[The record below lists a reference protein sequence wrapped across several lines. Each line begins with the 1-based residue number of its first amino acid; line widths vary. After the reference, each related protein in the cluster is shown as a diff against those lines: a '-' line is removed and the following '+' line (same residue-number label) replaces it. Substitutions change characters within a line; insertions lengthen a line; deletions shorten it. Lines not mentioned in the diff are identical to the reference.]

1 MKLLRATLLLLLMR
15 LVATAQPA
23 VTYHN
28 PVLPGF
34 YPDPSVCRVGND
46 FYLVTSS
53 FEYYPGVPI
62 FHSTD
67 LVNWEQ
73 IGHVLNRPSQLPL
86 AKAEASLGIFAP
98 TIRYHDGIFYVVS
111 TNILG
116 GWNFLVTAKNP
127 AGPWSEPVWIKTNA
141 EGGPF
146 IIDPSLFF
154 EDDGKAYLT
163 TTGRQN
169 GVPSIQLAEID
180 VKTGRLLTQQTGI
193 WPGTGGRY
201 PEGPHLYKK
210 DGWYYLLIAEGGTEY
225 GHKVTI
231 ARSKVITGPYVG
243 NPANPILTHAQVSAQ
258 DSPVQGVGHADL
270 VQAPDNSWWLVAL
283 GFRPIG
289 PRSNHHILGRE
300 TFLAPVSW
308 PAGEWPVVNGN
319 GTLAENMTAPTLP
332 LHPFPVLAVRD
343 NFDAGQLGF
352 AWNYLRN
359 PAPVAYSL
367 TEKKG
372 FLRLL
377 GNNITLDS
385 TLGSPTFVG
394 RRQQHYDFTATT
406 SLDFTPRQTGQEAG
420 LTVLLNNRHHYEV
433 FIRQSAGQRRLVL
446 AYTLGRLRHLE
457 KEVLL
462 APGPVQLRVT
472 GTRRT
477 YAFSYAQ
484 GRQAFKPLG
493 TADTYLLS
501 TETAGGNT
509 GVLLG
514 LYATAAGAKS
524 TPAALFDWFDYA
536 PASPAAAK

>member
-1 MKLLRATLLLLLMR
+1 MKKRLFAILLCLWSGPPAS
-15 LVATAQPA
+15 AQST
-23 VTYHN
+23 VTYRN

-34 YPDPSVCRVGND
+34 YPDPSVCRVGAD
-46 FYLVTSS
+46 FYLVNSS

-62 FHSTD
+62 LHSTD

-73 IGHVLNRPSQLPL
+73 IGYVLNRPSQLPL
-86 AKAEASLGIFAP
+86 TKAEASLGIFAP
-98 TIRYHDGIFYVVS
+98 TIRYHNGTFYLVA

-127 AGPWSEPVWIKTNA
+127 AGPWSEPIWIKTNA

-154 EDDGKAYLT
+154 DDGKVYLT

-169 GVPSIQLAEID
+169 GIPSIQLAEID
-180 VKTGRLLTQQTGI
+180 VMTGKLLTQQTGI

-210 DGWYYLLIAEGGTEY
+210 DGWYYLVIAEGGTEY

-231 ARSKVITGPYVG
+231 ARSKVISGPYVG
-243 NPANPILTHAQVSAQ
+243 NPANPILTQAQVSAQ

-270 VQAPDNSWWLVAL
+270 VQATDNSWWLVAL
-283 GFRPIG
+283 GFRKNG
-289 PRSNHHILGRE
+289 QRSNHHTLGRE

-319 GTLAENMTAPTLP
+319 GTLTESMSAPTLP
-332 LHPFPVLAVRD
+332 QHPFPVPAVRD
-343 NFDAGQLGF
+343 DFSAGQLGF

-359 PAPVAYSL
+359 PDPTAYSL
-367 TEKKG
+367 TNKKG
-372 FLRLL
+372 FLHLR
-377 GNNITLDS
+377 GSVITLDS

-406 SLDFTPRQTGQEAG
+406 SLDFTPQQTSQEAG
-420 LTVLLNNRHHYEV
+420 LTVLMNNRHHYDV
-433 FIRQSAGQRRLVL
+433 FIRQAGGQRRLVL
-446 AYTLGRLRHLE
+446 AYTLGRMRHLE
-457 KEVLL
+457 KEVPL

-472 GTRRT
+472 GTPRT

-484 GRQAFKPLG
+484 GSQAFKPLG
-493 TADTYLLS
+493 AADTYLIS

-509 GVLLG
+509 GVYLG
-514 LYATAAGAKS
+514 LYATAANSKAA
-524 TPAALFDWFDYA
+524 PAALFDWFDYA
-536 PASPAAAK
+536 PKSPLPAK